1 VRQKSE
7 SSRGARAVLWIVLA
21 ALVAVGCGNR
31 LSRDDLYAAANAGA
45 TGAATGSTVAG
56 ASASAGAPDAV
67 GDTTTTVAG
76 QITSGQPSQATAATV
91 GGSTGPATA
100 GPATAGAAACTKS
113 LTPITIASVGQQS
126 GLIGALT
133 VSGTKGVQAWVAMA
147 NARGGVNCHPVKYL
161 VADDGGDPSRHQ
173 ALVQEMVEQRGVQ
186 AFVYQDAVLTGQA
199 SVDYLTRKGIPV
211 VGTENS
217 GEFVYNSPMYFPQA
231 SSGNFLLEQP
241 MFAAA
246 DSLKAKGLTRT
257 GLLTCLEAA
266 QCGVARANFD
276 SWTRQAGLTP
286 VYNAQASLATGDF
299 TSNCQGAQAAG
310 VQALVTD
317 LDASSNSRLARSCDS
332 IGYKPVLV
340 SNGQAATQNSLAD
353 PRLNGFLL
361 GVQVRPPFGAA
372 NPAVDAFKA
381 AMAKYAP
388 GIPVDT
394 NVMVGWVAAKL
405 FEAATTHLSEPPTSA
420 SVLAGLWSIKN
431 DDLGGLTYPITFT
444 KGQNAPRV
452 FCYWLMAI
460 QDGKFV
466 SPNGGQRACT

>member
-1 VRQKSE
+1 
-7 SSRGARAVLWIVLA
+7 
-21 ALVAVGCGNR
+21 LVAVGCGNR
-31 LSRDDLYAAANAGA
+31 LSRDELYAAAS
-45 TGAATGSTVAG
+45 TGAGTASTVAG
-56 ASASAGAPDAV
+56 SSPSGGTSSGV
-67 GDTTTTVAG
+67 GDTATTVAG
-76 QITSGQPSQATAATV
+76 DVGVAQPSGATATTLA
-91 GGSTGPATA
+91 GSTGPATA
-100 GPATAGAAACTKS
+100 GPAAAAAGAAACTKP

-133 VSGTKGVQAWVAMA
+133 VAGTKGVQAWVAMV

-173 ALVQEMVEQRGVQ
+173 SLVQEMVERRGVQ

-246 DSLKAKGLTRT
+246 DTLKAKGLTRV

-266 QCGVARANFD
+266 QCGVARSNFD
-276 SWTRQAGLTP
+276 AWSRQAGLTP

-299 TSNCQGAQAAG
+299 TSNCQGAQAAK

-317 LDASSNSRLARSCDS
+317 LDASSNSRLARSCES

-353 PRLNGFLL
+353 PRLEGFLL
-361 GVQVRPPFGAA
+361 GVQVRPPFGGSS
-372 NPAVDAFKA
+372 PAVDAFNA

-388 GIPVDT
+388 GVPVDT
-394 NVMVGWVAAKL
+394 NTMVGWVAAKL
-405 FEAATTHLSEPPTSA
+405 FEEATTHLSEPPTSA

-431 DDLGGLTYPITFT
+431 NDLAGLTYPLTFT
-444 KGQNAPRV
+444 KGQNAPKV
-452 FCYWLMAI
+452 FCYWLIAI
-460 QDGKFV
+460 QGGKFV
-466 SPNGGQRACT
+466 SPNGGKRSCT